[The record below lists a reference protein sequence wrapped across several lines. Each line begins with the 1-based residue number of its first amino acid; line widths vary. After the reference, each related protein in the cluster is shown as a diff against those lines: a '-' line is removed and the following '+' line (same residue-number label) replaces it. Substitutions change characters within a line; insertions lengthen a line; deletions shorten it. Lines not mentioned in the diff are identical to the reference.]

1 MSMDKAIEHGKEHR
15 KPWRGSA
22 KSKNIDHT
30 CRNHGSCDYCKFNR
44 LHTFMKNKAVAD
56 YKLKE
61 WRDTMT
67 EREERKF
74 LVQAIGEDYKRVE
87 LMSEA
92 ELIKFIDFQD
102 IYGESFYIYEVTEFG
117 HIEELHYVGWQPNC
131 LIQLKNDKNEIVVSG
146 YGTDH

>member
-22 KSKNIDHT
+22 KSKNIDHM
-30 CRNHGSCDYCKFNR
+30 CRNHGSCEYCKFNR
-44 LHTFMKNKAVAD
+44 LHTFMKNKEVAD

-74 LVQAIGEDYKRVE
+74 LVQAIGEDYKRIE
-87 LMSEA
+87 LMTEA
-92 ELIKFIDFQD
+92 ELIKYINFLD
-102 IYGESFYIYEVTEFG
+102 ICTETFYIYEVTEFG
-117 HIEELHYVGWQPNC
+117 HVEELHYVGWQPRC
-131 LIQLKNDKNEIVVSG
+131 LIQLKNDRNEIVVSG

>member
-1 MSMDKAIEHGKEHR
+1 
-15 KPWRGSA
+15 
-22 KSKNIDHT
+22 
-30 CRNHGSCDYCKFNR
+30 
-44 LHTFMKNKAVAD
+44 MKNKEVAD

-117 HIEELHYVGWQPNC
+117 YVEELHYVGWQPMC
-131 LIQLKNDKNEIVVSG
+131 LIEFANAEGEIVLTG